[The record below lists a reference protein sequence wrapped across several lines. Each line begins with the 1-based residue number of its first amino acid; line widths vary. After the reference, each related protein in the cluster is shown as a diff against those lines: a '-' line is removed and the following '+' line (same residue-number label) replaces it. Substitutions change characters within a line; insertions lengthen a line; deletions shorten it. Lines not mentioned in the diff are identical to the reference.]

1 MRRFLVLYLAPAT
14 LLLKLGH
21 EILFRFFKVLLGLFQ
36 LLTDHSLILD
46 QCCHV
51 AGEGIYAD
59 LQLVEEIVLVV
70 HR

>member
-36 LLTDHSLILD
+36 LLTDHSLVLD
-46 QCCHV
+46 QCRYV